1 MQFKKALW
9 RPNLLYCCVCFLK
22 CLLVWISTKIKS
34 LFCCINHWH
43 YHIDAH
49 WNCKPDFFNE
59 NSQKS
64 KISLCHRK
72 SNHVSQLIFSG
83 LNLISKTLKGNV
95 KMVTKKNPTNQKTNN
110 PQKTQKQKQ
119 KNQTRTK
126 EKNKQTPQNPNI
138 FCMFVHVVLGRTS
151 W

>member
-95 KMVTKKNPTNQKTNN
+95 KMVTQKKKQNQNNN
-110 PQKTQKQKQ
+110 PQKPQKQKH
-119 KNQTRTK
+119 QTRTK